1 MNPRKASN
9 GRARPPGAPRLPKRK
24 KLPHLPMIWAHP
36 ENEIFFITICCQ
48 PRRQN
53 QLCRHFVADEIF
65 ASVKIRNE
73 NEIWFAHFAA
83 LMPDHVHALISFPF
97 ERPMTQVIPDWKRFL
112 ATKLK
117 IKWQRDFFD
126 HRLRRHESYGEKED
140 YIRANPVRAGLIR
153 AKENWPYFW
162 QPESQT

>member
-1 MNPRKASN
+1 
-9 GRARPPGAPRLPKRK
+9 
-24 KLPHLPMIWAHP
+24 MIWAHP

-65 ASVKIRNE
+65 ASVKFRNE
-73 NEIWFAHFAA
+73 NKIWFARFVA